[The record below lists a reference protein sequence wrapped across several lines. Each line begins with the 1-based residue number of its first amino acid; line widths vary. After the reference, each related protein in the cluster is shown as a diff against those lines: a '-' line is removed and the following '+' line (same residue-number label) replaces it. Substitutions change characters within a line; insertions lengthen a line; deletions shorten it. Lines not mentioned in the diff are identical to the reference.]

1 MPEIVNSSGTNSG
14 ATFTTTTQPSTTAS
28 PMHNSNTN
36 ENNASSLN
44 TIEDQTQ
51 SSNLKS
57 SSTAS
62 LNSSLI
68 PNKNDKQVNAT
79 RLPWGV
85 VREKQTLNANANTSS
100 NNSSVNNL
108 SNYLANI
115 EMKKPGEYLM
125 HLIVFNFIQLGSKK
139 LEQAVNG
146 DKKVGLIK
154 KKTH

>member
-14 ATFTTTTQPSTTAS
+14 ATSTATTQPTTTAS
-28 PMHNSNTN
+28 PMHNTN
-36 ENNASSLN
+36 ENNASCLN
-44 TIEDQTQ
+44 TIEEQTQ
-51 SSNLKS
+51 NSNLKS

-62 LNSSLI
+62 LNTSLI

-108 SNYLANI
+108 SNDLANI

-125 HLIVFNFIQLGSKK
+125 HLIVFNFIQLSSKK

-146 DKKVGLIK
+146 DKKVN
-154 KKTH
+154 